1 MDDAELEQI
10 RAKRLAELQGGR
22 GGFPQGQQYNAGDN
36 KAMEE
41 KKKQQEDMKNGILAQ
56 ILDQNARARL
66 NTLLVGKPEKGKM
79 IENMLVSMAQR
90 GQIMGK
96 MDEDELIGIL
106 EKISEQ
112 THKETKVKFDRR
124 RAAMDSDDDLD
135 V

>member
-1 MDDAELEQI
+1 MNDADLEQI
-10 RAKRLAELQGGR
+10 RAKRLAEMQAGGM
-22 GGFPQGQQYNAGDN
+22 PQGQFSAGDN

-41 KKKQQEDMKNGILAQ
+41 KKKAQEDMKNSILAQ

-66 NTLLVGKPEKGKM
+66 NTLLVGKPEKGRM
-79 IENMLVSMAQR
+79 VENMLISMAQR

-112 THKETKVKFDRR
+112 TNRQTKVKYDRR
-124 RAAMDSDDDLD
+124 RAMDSDDDLD
-135 V
+135 LDV